1 MEEAPVV
8 VEESFRNYEERIGQE
23 KIFAEIFTAAT
34 EAQSAVALEAD
45 KGAETVRKAR
55 YWFLLLFVPLAV
67 IVGVPATLIFA
78 MANVAVFSV
87 TLVSLAAVV
96 YLVIFQLLPAAVLA
110 SKLILLGLTLLM
122 AVVTLLLGTMTVW
135 FLRTATIGFPRFLI
149 EIARKYGYREV
160 EVQ

>member
-1 MEEAPVV
+1 
-8 VEESFRNYEERIGQE
+8 
-23 KIFAEIFTAAT
+23 
-34 EAQSAVALEAD
+34 
-45 KGAETVRKAR
+45 
-55 YWFLLLFVPLAV
+55 
-67 IVGVPATLIFA
+67 

-96 YLVIFQLLPAAVLA
+96 YLVIFQLLPAAVFA

>member
-1 MEEAPVV
+1 M
-8 VEESFRNYEERIGQE
+8 
-23 KIFAEIFTAAT
+23 
-34 EAQSAVALEAD
+34 
-45 KGAETVRKAR
+45 
-55 YWFLLLFVPLAV
+55 
-67 IVGVPATLIFA
+67 
-78 MANVAVFSV
+78 
-87 TLVSLAAVV
+87 V

>member
-1 MEEAPVV
+1 M
-8 VEESFRNYEERIGQE
+8 
-23 KIFAEIFTAAT
+23 T
-34 EAQSAVALEAD
+34 
-45 KGAETVRKAR
+45 
-55 YWFLLLFVPLAV
+55 
-67 IVGVPATLIFA
+67 
-78 MANVAVFSV
+78 NVAVFSV

-149 EIARKYGYREV
+149 DIARKYGYREV